1 MINEKIVFFGTGG
14 KLKYEKEKHPE
25 IFDHLNIVAY
35 LDNNSALHKK
45 VLGGIP
51 ILPPEEICRLEYD
64 KIILMADYVK
74 EMWQQLMVL
83 GVPSDK
89 IFLWNEFLCAGRHG
103 TFMEYGNQRSFHDDR
118 KKVLMI
124 STDLNYNGGTIA
136 VLYAAIA
143 LMQQRYSVTVSA
155 PGAEPKLIKEM
166 GRQKICLVIA
176 PAIHFP
182 QTEEIEWISQFD
194 IVIVNVFQMLR
205 CACIVSRVRPVL
217 WWLHESSSSY
227 TRAYPLTRDNH
238 WEYDN
243 VDAMKYLHIMAVS
256 VKAKENFNHYYKS
269 RIREILPYGIPDTYM
284 PGKKK
289 EHKKHV
295 FAVIGEVYQLKAQKI
310 FLEAISML
318 TEKERNNV
326 EFWLIGKCGNDPY
339 ASEVKRKARK
349 ISEIKMLGELTRD
362 QMRAAYENIDIV
374 VCPSLEETMSLTI
387 TEGMMLGKIC
397 ITTDA
402 TGISDYMEDKVNG
415 LICKA
420 GSTDGLYLKM
430 KWVLENTDMWEQ
442 IRKQA
447 RKTYE
452 NHFTMEKFGIRLQKA
467 IEDTMHEN
475 RGERQGNLA

>member
-74 EMWQQLMVL
+74 DMWHQLMAL
-83 GVPSDK
+83 GVSTDK
-89 IFLWNEFLCAGRHG
+89 ILLWSQFLCEGRHG
-103 TFMEYGNQRSFHDDR
+103 IFVEYGSQFFHDDR

-136 VLYAAIA
+136 VLHAAKA
-143 LMQQRYSVTVSA
+143 LMQRGYSVTVSA
-155 PGAEPKLIKEM
+155 PGAEPKLIEEM
-166 GRQKICLVIA
+166 RRQKIYLVIA

-182 QTEEIEWISQFD
+182 QEEEIEWIRHFD
-194 IVIVNVFQMLR
+194 VVLVNVFQMLR

-217 WWLHESSSSY
+217 WWLHESSAGY
-227 TRAYPLTRDNH
+227 TRAYPLTKDNH

-243 VDAMKYLHIMAVS
+243 TDAMKYLHIMAVS
-256 VKAKENFNHYYKS
+256 GKAKENFNYYYPS
-269 RIREILPYGIPDTYM
+269 RVREILPYGIPDTYM
-284 PGKKK
+284 RDRKK
-289 EHKKHV
+289 EHKKHI
-295 FAVIGEVYQLKAQKI
+295 FAVIGEVYRLKAQMI
-310 FLEAISML
+310 FLEAVSML
-318 TEKERNNV
+318 TEKERDHV

-339 ASEVKRKARK
+339 ASEVKQKARG
-349 ISEIKMLGELTRD
+349 ISEIKMLGELTRE

-397 ITTDA
+397 ITTDG
-402 TGISDYMEDKVNG
+402 TGIADYMIDKVNG
-415 LICKA
+415 LVCKA
-420 GSTDGLYLKM
+420 GSADELYLKM
-430 KWVLENTDMWEQ
+430 KWILEHTKRWVQ

-452 NHFTMEKFGIRLQKA
+452 TYFTMEKFGLRLQKA
-467 IEDTMHEN
+467 IEDTIHES
-475 RGERQGNLA
+475 GDERQGNPA